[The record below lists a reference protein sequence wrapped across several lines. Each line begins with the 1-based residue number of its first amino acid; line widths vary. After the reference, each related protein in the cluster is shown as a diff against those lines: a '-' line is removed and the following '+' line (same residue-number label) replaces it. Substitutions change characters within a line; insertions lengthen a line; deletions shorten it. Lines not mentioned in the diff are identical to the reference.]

1 MKILESYKKMAKS
14 MLMEHAWDRKFG
26 EPLPTLDDIMNEASQ
41 DDEDY
46 VHIGYGKYKDKDH
59 VDDPTAPTFKKDDSG
74 AFVPAKGGDKEKEP
88 GDDKEKPEE
97 PKGKALGKGD
107 FERDF
112 DDDPTRGDP
121 DDAWDDEEG
130 RAKPTGKTDA
140 DTDDDSVTG
149 KDYVSKFT
157 GTGDDDEDEAV
168 RSFADEYKETEENE
182 GESAAMDSID
192 DNIDDYIV
200 DTLKI
205 KRDTSE
211 YEEKFD
217 KMKDEVW
224 KQIEGEE
231 ESNRTGRE
239 LETIT
244 INGKQYREIRRD

>member
-1 MKILESYKKMAKS
+1 MKLLESYKKMAKS
-14 MLMEHAWDRKFG
+14 MLVEHAWDRKFG
-26 EPLPTLDDIMNEASQ
+26 EPLPTLEDVMREASQ
-41 DDEDY
+41 DDDDY
-46 VHIGYGKYKDKDH
+46 VSIGWGKYKEKDS

-88 GDDKEKPEE
+88 KDDKEEPEE

-112 DDDPTRGDP
+112 DDD
-121 DDAWDDEEG
+121 
-130 RAKPTGKTDA
+130 
-140 DTDDDSVTG
+140 DDSVTG

-157 GTGDDDEDEAV
+157 GTGDDEDAAV

-205 KRDTSE
+205 KRDTPE
-211 YEEKFD
+211 YEEEFD
-217 KMKDEVW
+217 KMSDEVW
-224 KQIEGEE
+224 KQIKGDKK
-231 ESNRTGRE
+231 SNRTGRE

>member
-14 MLMEHAWDRKFG
+14 MLVEHAWDRKFG
-26 EPLPTLDDIMNEASQ
+26 EPLPTLDDVMREASQ
-41 DDEDY
+41 DDDDY
-46 VHIGYGKYKDKDH
+46 VSIGWGKYKEKDS

-88 GDDKEKPEE
+88 KDDKEEPEE

-112 DDDPTRGDP
+112 DDD
-121 DDAWDDEEG
+121 
-130 RAKPTGKTDA
+130 
-140 DTDDDSVTG
+140 DDSVTG

-157 GTGDDDEDEAV
+157 GTGDDEAEAV

-205 KRDTSE
+205 KRDTPE
-211 YEEKFD
+211 YEEEFD
-217 KMKDEVW
+217 KMSDEVW
-224 KQIEGEE
+224 KQIKGDKK
-231 ESNRTGRE
+231 SNRTGRE

>member
-1 MKILESYKKMAKS
+1 M
-14 MLMEHAWDRKFG
+14 
-26 EPLPTLDDIMNEASQ
+26 
-41 DDEDY
+41 
-46 VHIGYGKYKDKDH
+46 
-59 VDDPTAPTFKKDDSG
+59 
-74 AFVPAKGGDKEKEP
+74 
-88 GDDKEKPEE
+88 
-97 PKGKALGKGD
+97 
-107 FERDF
+107 
-112 DDDPTRGDP
+112 
-121 DDAWDDEEG
+121 
-130 RAKPTGKTDA
+130 
-140 DTDDDSVTG
+140 
-149 KDYVSKFT
+149 SKFT

-168 RSFADEYKETEENE
+168 RSFADEYKETEDNE

>member
-1 MKILESYKKMAKS
+1 MKILESYKKIAKS
-14 MLMEHAWDRKFG
+14 MLIEHAWDRKFG

-41 DDEDY
+41 DDDDY
-46 VHIGYGKYKDKDH
+46 VSIGWGKYKEKDS

-88 GDDKEKPEE
+88 KDDKEEPEE

-112 DDDPTRGDP
+112 DDD
-121 DDAWDDEEG
+121 
-130 RAKPTGKTDA
+130 
-140 DTDDDSVTG
+140 DSVTG

-157 GTGDDDEDEAV
+157 GTGDDEDAAV

-205 KRDTSE
+205 KRDTQE
-211 YEEKFD
+211 YEEEFD
-217 KMKDEVW
+217 KMSDEVW
-224 KQIEGEE
+224 KQIKGDKK
-231 ESNRTGRE
+231 SNRTGRE